1 MSLGPRTCAG
11 SIQSRSCF
19 FCTRAQLR
27 TRAHVFAKYVG
38 LGRFARAEL
47 ATIGK
52 LLACGLAPHFRPA
65 YDDALCRALSLGV
78 AEEPAAAPRAS
89 DAAWEDRTLSFA
101 GLVSLVWGEEHGT

>member
-1 MSLGPRTCAG
+1 MSSHPCRLSALNGARGRREWPA
-11 SIQSRSCF
+11 SR
-19 FCTRAQLR
+19 
-27 TRAHVFAKYVG
+27 

-65 YDDALCRALSLGV
+65 YDDALCRALSLGG

-89 DAAWEDRTLSFA
+89 DAPWEDRTLSFA